1 MAAASSATVTLI
13 TRPNLQK
20 PRILIFN
27 LTGIGRSFLE
37 AIVARPN
44 NIVIACVRDPSS
56 NISQRLLSLPK
67 GKGSQVKLV
76 KLDSAVDNDPASAIE
91 LLRSDGVE
99 YIDRV
104 IANAGIG
111 DVNKPPLDIDFNDIK
126 RHMQVNFYGVFA
138 LVKAAVPLLQQA
150 KDPKGPKMIF
160 VGSGVASFAKSRE
173 FAGPWFCYGVTK
185 TAVDYTAS
193 QLHLENK
200 WLTSVALSP
209 GWVQKPSS
217 DIRDILQRTSSHDEM
232 RTYVNYAFGN
242 ETFVELYGSEQQ
254 IARLPGLKCEYDPDN
269 MFLFFGPPGGFQL

>member
-1 MAAASSATVTLI
+1 MAWFDLLVENRASQYATFVQIAKASWHHQSLYPCGSGWRLELAVVLLDAALGTRLPPSNMAAASSATVTLI
-13 TRPNLQK
+13 TRPNL
-20 PRILIFN
+20 
-27 LTGIGRSFLE
+27 
-37 AIVARPN
+37 
-44 NIVIACVRDPSS
+44 
-56 NISQRLLSLPK
+56 
-67 GKGSQVKLV
+67 
-76 KLDSAVDNDPASAIE
+76 
-91 LLRSDGVE
+91 
-99 YIDRV
+99 
-104 IANAGIG
+104 
-111 DVNKPPLDIDFNDIK
+111 PPLDIDFNDIK

-173 FAGPWFCYGVTK
+173 FAGPGSAMLFNA
-185 TAVDYTAS
+185 TAVAIPASSGPAVLFDGFSIEGVSKTPVDSTAMS
-193 QLHLENK
+193 WRNDQILF
-200 WLTSVALSP
+200 
-209 GWVQKPSS
+209 S